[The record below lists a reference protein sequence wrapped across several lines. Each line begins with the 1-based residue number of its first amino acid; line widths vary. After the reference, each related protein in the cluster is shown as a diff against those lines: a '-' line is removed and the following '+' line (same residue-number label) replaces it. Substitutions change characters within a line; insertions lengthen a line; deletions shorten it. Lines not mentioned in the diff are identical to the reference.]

1 MKILRWLNEKFEMS
15 ICVVLMS
22 LMTIIMFIQVV
33 ARRVFSH
40 SLSWSEELAR
50 YLFLWLIYLGISYGA
65 KIMKHIKIE
74 AFLAVFP
81 KKVRPY
87 IVILGD
93 ILFFGFAVFIIYTSF
108 VWVQRQIMLGQ
119 LSPALHVP
127 MWVIY
132 ASPFVGFTMTAF
144 RQVQTI
150 IYRVKQLKAEK
161 PAAKGGRHD

>member
-1 MKILRWLNEKFEMS
+1 MKLLKWLDEKFEMTL
-15 ICVVLMS
+15 CVALMS
-22 LMTIIMFIQVV
+22 LMTVIMFIQVV
-33 ARRVFSH
+33 ARRVFSR

-65 KIMKHIKIE
+65 KIRKHIKIE

-81 KKVRPY
+81 KKARPF
-87 IVILGD
+87 VTILGD
-93 ILFFGFAVFIIYTSF
+93 ILFLGFAVFIIYTSF
-108 VWVQRQIMLGQ
+108 IWVQRQIMLGQ

-132 ASPFVGFTMTAF
+132 ASPFVGFIMTSI

-150 IYRVKQLKAEK
+150 IFRVRELK
-161 PAAKGGRHD
+161 KGGADD